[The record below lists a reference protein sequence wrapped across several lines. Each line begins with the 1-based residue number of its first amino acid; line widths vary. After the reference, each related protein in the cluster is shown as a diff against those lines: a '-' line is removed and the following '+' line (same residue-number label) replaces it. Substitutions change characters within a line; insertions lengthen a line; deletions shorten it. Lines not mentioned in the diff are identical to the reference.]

1 MFKAINPKREIF
13 DKDKLKQFYPYM
25 IFKDDVIFLATLAK
39 VTDTTLWFN
48 YFKPDDENPTCLLE
62 IKTND
67 DFDIYPL
74 ESIYDPAMVEALSS
88 MRMLAS
94 IDFSIIK
101 KCKSG
106 SLANNLT
113 DKEQE

>member
-25 IFKDDVIFLATLAK
+25 IFKDDIIFLATLAK
-39 VTDTTLWFN
+39 VSDTTLWFK
-48 YFKPDDENPTCLLE
+48 YFKPDDGAHVLE
-62 IKTND
+62 IKADD

-74 ESIYDPAMVEALSS
+74 ESIYDPAMVETFSS

-94 IDFSIIK
+94 IDFSI
-101 KCKSG
+101 
-106 SLANNLT
+106 LANNLT
-113 DKEQE
+113 NKEQE